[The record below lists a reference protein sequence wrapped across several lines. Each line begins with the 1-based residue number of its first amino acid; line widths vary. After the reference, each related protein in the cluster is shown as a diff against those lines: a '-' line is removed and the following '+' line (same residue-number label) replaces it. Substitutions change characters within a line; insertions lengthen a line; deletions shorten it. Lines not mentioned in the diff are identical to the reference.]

1 MQPLRAMP
9 ALYAGSDALLFEHVK
24 AKRNGAEAG
33 FRPGGRKRERQ
44 GWIAGSTK
52 EGKKE
57 ETKLWKVKKQA

>member
-1 MQPLRAMP
+1 MPPYGQCLPL
-9 ALYAGSDALLFEHVK
+9 YSGSDALLFGRV
-24 AKRNGAEAG
+24 RMGQRQD
-33 FRPGGRKRERQ
+33 FVPGGGKRERQ

>member
-1 MQPLRAMP
+1 MP
-9 ALYAGSDALLFEHVK
+9 ALYAGSDALLFGRVRMGQK
-24 AKRNGAEAG
+24 QD
-33 FRPGGRKRERQ
+33 FVQGGGKRERQ